1 MESESRETMMK
12 TTGTIVVHV
21 LSGPTRQMLRRSFFA
36 DGFNQFPQFLATDL
50 AGKPAKGLPYPI
62 PIYFSPMLRDD
73 RREFQRL
80 KLSKPILATMGTS
93 NALIL
98 DIGIAGAFL
107 EHFGTVEAG
116 EHFPLTFRWQGE
128 DVAFPCEVVRSTV
141 VRLPAGDGKSV
152 ASHTGVRFLEGTGDG
167 RDRLQDLIT
176 TFVSNILAAQ
186 KANAAGEN
194 PGASAGATILAR
206 LGEARRMRSRGF
218 ISYHYDGRNW
228 QRVPGSTPLQP
239 PDGFTVGD
247 FEEPDEL
254 EKLCRSYEQA
264 DAEGRNL
271 IRLVAELSLIPDR

>member
-1 MESESRETMMK
+1 
-12 TTGTIVVHV
+12 
-21 LSGPTRQMLRRSFFA
+21 
-36 DGFNQFPQFLATDL
+36 
-50 AGKPAKGLPYPI
+50 
-62 PIYFSPMLRDD
+62 MLRDD

-107 EHFGTVEAG
+107 EHFGTAEAG

-128 DVAFPCEVVRSTV
+128 DVTFPCEVVRSTI

-152 ASHTGVRFLEGTGDG
+152 ASHTGVRFLEGGGQG
-167 RDRLQDLIT
+167 RARLQDLIT
-176 TFVSNILAAQ
+176 TFVGNILAAQ

-194 PGASAGATILAR
+194 AESSSASAGATVLAR

-218 ISYHYDGRNW
+218 ISYHFDGRTW
-228 QRVPGSTPLQP
+228 LRVPGNTPVQP

-247 FEEPDEL
+247 FEDPDEL
-254 EKLCRSYEQA
+254 ERLCQSYEQA
-264 DAEGRNL
+264 NEEGRNL
-271 IRLVAELSLIPDR
+271 IRLVAELSVLPDR

>member
-1 MESESRETMMK
+1 
-12 TTGTIVVHV
+12 
-21 LSGPTRQMLRRSFFA
+21 
-36 DGFNQFPQFLATDL
+36 
-50 AGKPAKGLPYPI
+50 
-62 PIYFSPMLRDD
+62 MLRDD

-107 EHFGTVEAG
+107 EHFGTVESG

-128 DVAFPCEVVRSTV
+128 DVTFQCEVVRSTV

-152 ASHTGVRFLEGTGDG
+152 ASHTGVRFVEGTGDG
-167 RDRLQDLIT
+167 RARLQDLIT
-176 TFVSNILAAQ
+176 TFVGNILAAQ
-186 KANAAGEN
+186 RANAAGEK
-194 PGASAGATILAR
+194 AESAGATILAR

-218 ISYHYDGRNW
+218 IGYHFDGQDW
-228 QRVPGSTPLQP
+228 SRVPGSTAVQP

-247 FEEPDEL
+247 FEDPDEV

-264 DAEGRNL
+264 DDAGRNL
-271 IRLVAELSLIPDR
+271 IRMVAELSLIPDR